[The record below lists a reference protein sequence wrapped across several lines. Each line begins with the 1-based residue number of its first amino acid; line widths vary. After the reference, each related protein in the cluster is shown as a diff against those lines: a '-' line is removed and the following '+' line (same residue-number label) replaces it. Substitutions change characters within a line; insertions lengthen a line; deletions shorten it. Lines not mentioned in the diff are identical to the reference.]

1 MKVHSSPDLKGQ
13 FTFGQHLVYN
23 LSIIY
28 TILGYPLAALKGKIN
43 MQTEII

>member
-28 TILGYPLAALKGKIN
+28 TILGYPLAAKEILL
-43 MQTEII
+43 QTEII